1 MVIQKIEERVKPT
14 RREQVERPWPPHQ
27 GEWTY
32 GDWLRL
38 PSDGWRY
45 EVIKGVLHMTAAP
58 TPQHQRVSRRL
69 ERALEDFIWENNL
82 GELLHAPIDVVLPE
96 QETPVE
102 PDIIVIP
109 SDRPEMVGE
118 KQIEGAPLLVVE
130 VLSPSN
136 WWVDRREKVVL
147 YAETGVQEYWI
158 VDPDAGTIEVFVLR
172 EGAYALL
179 GKWSAGDI
187 ARSEALPG
195 FEIAVDVVFAR

>member
-1 MVIQKIEERVKPT
+1 MVTQTAEEQSKPA
-14 RREQVERPWPPHQ
+14 REKQVERPWPPRQ

-32 GDWLRL
+32 EDWLRL

-45 EVIKGVLHMTAAP
+45 EVIKGVLHMTAAS
-58 TPQHQRVSRRL
+58 TPKHQRVSRRL
-69 ERALEDFIWENNL
+69 ERALEDFIWEHNL
-82 GELLHAPIDVVLPE
+82 GELLDAPVDVMLPG

-109 SDRPEMVGE
+109 ADHPEMIGE

-158 VDPDAGTIEVFVLR
+158 VDPDAGSVEVFVLR
-172 EGAYALL
+172 EGTYALL
-179 GKWSAGDI
+179 GKWGTGET
-187 ARSEALPG
+187 ARSEVLPG
-195 FEIAVDVVFAR
+195 FEIAIDAILT